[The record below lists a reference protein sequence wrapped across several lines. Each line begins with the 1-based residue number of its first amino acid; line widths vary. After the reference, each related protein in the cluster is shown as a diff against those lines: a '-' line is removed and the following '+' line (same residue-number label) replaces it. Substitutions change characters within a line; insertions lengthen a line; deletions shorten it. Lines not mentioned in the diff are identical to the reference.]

1 MKKQNDDNSK
11 SRTIIQ
17 DISAVGNELSD
28 EHLRLVAGGKG
39 KGRTYA
45 GRTYISHVH
54 YRRDYEYGK

>member
-1 MKKQNDDNSK
+1 MKNQNDNNAK
-11 SRTIIQ
+11 SRTVIK
-17 DISAVGNELSD
+17 DITEIGNELSD
-28 EHLRLVAGGKG
+28 EHLRLVAGGKP

>member
-1 MKKQNDDNSK
+1 MKKQDDVNTK

-45 GRTYISHVH
+45 GRTYINCCW